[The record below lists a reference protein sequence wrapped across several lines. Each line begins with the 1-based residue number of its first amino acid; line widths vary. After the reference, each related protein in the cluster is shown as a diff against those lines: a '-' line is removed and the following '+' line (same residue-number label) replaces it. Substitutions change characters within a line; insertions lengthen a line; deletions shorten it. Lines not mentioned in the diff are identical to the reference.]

1 MAKMYP
7 PQIERDDPKRTGE
20 YMVYDWL
27 SSSRIPGVAF
37 YSQPQTT
44 HEKKIMSEV
53 DFIYL
58 SEDGIL
64 CIEVK
69 GGTVHSH
76 ETQWMS
82 TDKKGIDHNINHPF
96 FQALGC
102 MKALQTYFCDVYG
115 EKSLEYSFKM
125 GYCVVFPECI
135 CNSEGMGV
143 VRELQFD
150 ARNEITQF
158 GDFLKNAIQ
167 YNADDVYKKQ
177 QRRCIALSA
186 DDVERITKLIEADFG
201 AIPSMKLQI
210 DTAHE
215 GLLMLTEEQQELVDN
230 MAENQRI
237 LIQGAAGTGK
247 SLMAIQKSNK
257 AIAAKKSLLYLCFN
271 KNMATY
277 ARTQMIK
284 GDEVYVGTYNAMVA
298 KYIGEKTNEMTVDQ
312 ATEAFLAKDI
322 GGKTYDVLVVDEAQD
337 LLREKVID
345 VLDRLVKG
353 GINGGEWAIFT
364 DPNQNIFSDDNK
376 YDPGVSLLKKNG
388 LPGVFSLNTN
398 CRNTAPIARKTAVL
412 TVTPP
417 AKHLKVSGPKVET
430 IFYNQ
435 QEEAVEIIDKCI
447 RGLLTGGTYSKDIV
461 ILSTRRLEN
470 SILSGTSEMAEM
482 PLVEVD
488 DIRKMDPRAI
498 NYLTAY
504 SFKGLERKVVVYIDI
519 DGFLKKDQRRINY
532 VAMSRAS
539 VLLYMIIDNKLKPE
553 YEQASVDGMDILS

>member
-7 PQIERDDPKRTGE
+7 PQIDRDDPKRNGE

-58 SEDGIL
+58 SEEGIL

-82 TDKKGIDHNINHPF
+82 TDKKGIDHKINHPF

-102 MKALQTYFCDVYG
+102 MKALQTYLGEIYG
-115 EKSLEYSFKM
+115 EKSVEYSFKM

-150 ARNEITQF
+150 ARNDITEF
-158 GDFLKNAIQ
+158 GSFLKNAIQ
-167 YNADDVYKKQ
+167 YTVDDVYKKQ
-177 QRRCIALSA
+177 QKRCISLSS
-186 DDVERITKLIEADFG
+186 DDVIRITRLIEADFG

-215 GLLMLTEEQQELVDN
+215 ELLLLTEEQQELVDN
-230 MAENQRI
+230 MSENRRI

-257 AIAAKKSLLYLCFN
+257 AIASKKSLIYLCFN
-271 KNMATY
+271 RNMATY
-277 ARTQMIK
+277 ARSQMTK
-284 GDEVYVGTYNAMVA
+284 GEDVYVGTYNAMVA
-298 KYIGEKTNEMTVDQ
+298 KYTGEKTNEMSVDA
-312 ATEAFLAKDI
+312 ATEVFLSTEIIEK
-322 GGKTYDVLVVDEAQD
+322 KYDVLVVDEAQD
-337 LLREKVID
+337 LLRQKVIE

-353 GINGGEWAIFT
+353 GISEGEWAVFT
-364 DPNQNIFSDDNK
+364 DPNQNIFSDENK
-376 YDPGVSLLKKNG
+376 YDPGVELLKKRG
-388 LPGVFSLNTN
+388 MPGVFSLNTN

-417 AKHLKVSGPKVET
+417 AKHLKISGPKVET
-430 IFYNQ
+430 MYYSQRN
-435 QEEAVEIIDKCI
+435 EAVELIDKCV
-447 RGLLTGGTYSKDIV
+447 RNLLTGGTYSRDIV

-470 SILSGTSEMAEM
+470 SVLSATSEIAEM
-482 PLVEVD
+482 PLTEVD
-488 DIRKMDPRAI
+488 DIRKMDSRAI
-498 NYLTAY
+498 NYLTAH
-504 SFKGLERKVVVYIDI
+504 SFKGLERKVVIYVDI
-519 DGFLKKDQRRINY
+519 DGFLKKEQRRINY

-539 VLLYMIIDNKLKPE
+539 VLLYLVVDEQIKSE
-553 YEQASVDGMDILS
+553 YEQASVDGMDVLS